1 MIKCLIVDDEP
12 LALNVLRNYIQQV
25 SYLQLIGECENA
37 LKAQALMQA
46 QSIDLLFIDINMPLL
61 SGMDFIRTL
70 SHPPQVIFTTAYRE
84 YAHQAFDLNALD
96 YLVKPISFARFL
108 AALNKYKATATDNT
122 QLQTLESKD
131 SEYLWIKFDKKTI
144 KVHLQE
150 ILFIESKND
159 HVLIHTQNAT
169 YKYYETLQNIE
180 EHLKPWAFL
189 RIHRSFLVNVK
200 AVTAFSSTE
209 VVLAHHTLQIGR
221 NYKQQVVGKLSKQG
235 E

>member
-1 MIKCLIVDDEP
+1 MDDEP